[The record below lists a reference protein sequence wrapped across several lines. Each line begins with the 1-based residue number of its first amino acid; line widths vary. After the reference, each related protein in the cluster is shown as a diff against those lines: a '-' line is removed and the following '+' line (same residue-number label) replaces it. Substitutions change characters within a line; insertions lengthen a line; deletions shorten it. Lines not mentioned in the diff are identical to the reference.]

1 MLDWYIETFMG
12 YSGGMREQKF
22 KHFARWIP
30 AGLVL
35 LVAVAMF
42 LHGPIPQ
49 FAHYHD
55 FADSR
60 AWLGIPNAGDVLSN
74 VAFAVVGLWGFWA
87 LRDKRHRYRLFLWA
101 VVLTAFG
108 SAFYHLAPDND
119 RLLWDRL
126 PIALACAG
134 ILAAV
139 HAETHAGP
147 QSPLVPL
154 GLAIAAVASVLWWSV
169 TDRIGAGDLRPYLL
183 MQGAP
188 LLLIPIWQALYGS
201 PRADRIAFGIAI
213 LLYLAAKVAEMND
226 GAILESLRFM
236 SGHTLKHLLA
246 AAAGAVIVASVVRRR

>member
-22 KHFARWIP
+22 KHIARWIP

-147 QSPLVPL
+147 QSPFVPL
-154 GLAIAAVASVLWWSV
+154 GLAIAGVASVLWWSV